1 MCIFC
6 QIVEGSIPSEK
17 VYEDDNLLAIL
28 DIAQTTKGHTLVLPK
43 KHSNNFLEMDE
54 KEYMNLM
61 NKVQVLSKRIIK
73 NLNAKGCNILINTN
87 KEAGQTVMHS
97 HVHII
102 PRYDEND
109 SINIS
114 FKENKYDLNEI
125 LEKINED

>member
-43 KHSNNFLEMDE
+43 KHSNNFLEMDD

-61 NKVQVLSKRIIK
+61 SKVQILSKRIIK

>member
-61 NKVQVLSKRIIK
+61 SKVQILSKKIIK

-102 PRYDEND
+102 PRYDKND

>member
-17 VYEDDNLLAIL
+17 VYEDDNILAIL

-61 NKVQVLSKRIIK
+61 NKVQILSKKIIK